1 MVSNCNLRSFEQPT
15 IDVLHLHRLTS
26 SMSFYRSLLGIRSI
40 RAVSET
46 ELHLEYDVP
55 QGPIILVM
63 KFDEL
68 TKRLA
73 DAAVS
78 FAILTSLC
86 YEGHKTDCNC
96 TI

>member
-1 MVSNCNLRSFEQPT
+1 
-15 IDVLHLHRLTS
+15 
-26 SMSFYRSLLGIRSI
+26 MSFYRSLLGIRSV

-55 QGPIILVM
+55 QGPVILVM

-78 FAILTSLC
+78 FAKLASL
-86 YEGHKTDCNC
+86 YHEGHKLTVIVPCSLLEAISTLPKLSELQREAMTC
-96 TI
+96 QG

>member
-1 MVSNCNLRSFEQPT
+1 MFY
-15 IDVLHLHRLTS
+15 HYRLTS
-26 SMSFYRSLLGIRSI
+26 SISFYRSLLGIRSVQ
-40 RAVSET
+40 AVSDT

-55 QGPIILVM
+55 QGPVILIM

-78 FAILTSLC
+78 FNLLLVHAM
-86 YEGHKTDCNC
+86 KVKD
-96 TI
+96 

>member
-1 MVSNCNLRSFEQPT
+1 MFY
-15 IDVLHLHRLTS
+15 HYRLTS
-26 SMSFYRSLLGIRSI
+26 SISFYRSLLGIRSVQ
-40 RAVSET
+40 AVSDT

-55 QGPIILVM
+55 QGPVILIM

-78 FAILTSLC
+78 FNLLLVHAMKVKDWLWL
-86 YEGHKTDCNC
+86 
-96 TI
+96 

>member
-1 MVSNCNLRSFEQPT
+1 M
-15 IDVLHLHRLTS
+15 
-26 SMSFYRSLLGIRSI
+26 LGIRSVQ
-40 RAVSET
+40 AVSDT

-68 TKRLA
+68 TKRFA

-78 FAILTSLC
+78 FDLLLVHAM
-86 YEGHKTDCNC
+86 KDTD
-96 TI
+96 

>member
-1 MVSNCNLRSFEQPT
+1 
-15 IDVLHLHRLTS
+15 
-26 SMSFYRSLLGIRSI
+26 MSFYRSLLGIRSV

-55 QGPIILVM
+55 QGPIVLVM
-63 KFDEL
+63 KLDEL

-78 FAILTSLC
+78 FAILASLC
-86 YEGHKTDCNC
+86 YEGHKLTVIVPYSSLEVISTLPKLSGSQREAMTCQG
-96 TI
+96 